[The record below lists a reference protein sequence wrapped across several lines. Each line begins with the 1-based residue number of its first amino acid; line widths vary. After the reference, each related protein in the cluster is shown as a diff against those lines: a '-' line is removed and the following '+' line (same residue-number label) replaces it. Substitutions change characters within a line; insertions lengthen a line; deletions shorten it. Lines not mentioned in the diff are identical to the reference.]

1 MACVT
6 VWHIERDQSED
17 GAQMRRL
24 LIRLSGRQMK
34 RNKPFTTPALLAGLL
49 VLLPMLDLL
58 DTYGGDLS
66 PIKQL
71 AQRTIPFMNSG

>member
-1 MACVT
+1 M
-6 VWHIERDQSED
+6 
-17 GAQMRRL
+17 
-24 LIRLSGRQMK
+24 SGCQMK

-49 VLLPMLDLL
+49 VLLPTLDLL